1 MGDYRRL
8 YYNDHSKTR
17 APFSQMKEP
26 QSRAKY
32 VNTHELLKREMFSQ
46 TGERDLGQA
55 LSQVNPGIIA
65 EQTKEVLKEQELEG
79 GTGKTISGPLNLG
92 FSGSGL
98 EDRYVYL
105 DSDAKLGTSE
115 LDIGKYMYD
124 VQQLNQNKPIDNI
137 IEVESGG
144 FYIPEI
150 ATGASFPAYFFYNT
164 VTMFLWEL
172 QAQSIRAQNGIRF
185 HFEYNVEPAGI
196 ANFLRPLADKQRFI
210 YATPIQDLSI
220 LTIFFRAPIKPL
232 VFPQDIFGFTAVP
245 GSSPA
250 QIITNSPHGIPVA
263 SLVSVF
269 IRDFDSNV
277 ANIDNQINSLDGFL
291 LTSINATTLEFP
303 PLAVA
308 GFDFSGVLTAVP
320 GELTIG
326 FRRVAFTLRFRT
338 VVNRVTNR
346 IIPI

>member
-1 MGDYRRL
+1 MGDYRRT
-8 YYNDHSKTR
+8 YYDDHSKSR
-17 APFSQMKEP
+17 LPYSKMEEP
-26 QSRAKY
+26 QSRTKF
-32 VNTHELLKREMFSQ
+32 VNVHELMKREMFNQ
-46 TGERDLGQA
+46 TGGRDLGQA
-55 LSQVNPGIIA
+55 LSQVNPGVIA
-65 EQTKEVLKEQELEG
+65 EQTKDVLKEQELEG
-79 GTGKTISGPLNLG
+79 GTGQPIAGPLNLG
-92 FSGSGL
+92 FSGDGV

-105 DSDAKLGTSE
+105 DSDAKLNTSE

-124 VQQLNQNKPIDNI
+124 IQRLNQNKPIDNI

-150 ATGASFPAYFFYNT
+150 ATDPAFPAYFFYNT

-210 YATPIQDLSI
+210 YATPIQDVSI

-232 VFPQDIFGFTAVP
+232 VFPEDIFGFTAVP

-250 QIITNSPHGIPVA
+250 QITTNTPHGIPVA

-269 IRDFDSNV
+269 IRDFDSDV

-303 PLAVA
+303 PLATA
-308 GFDFSGVLTAVP
+308 GFDFSAILTAVP

-346 IIPI
+346 IVPV